1 MAAGIWF
8 SACFVGLV
16 GLSFH
21 GSINGALERNVT
33 ATVGGHLQVYSGT
46 TRNELEIFGKDDG
59 TMANVGVIENANAIA
74 DRLRKVDNIERVV
87 PLGSGTAMLVT
98 GNLLDRELEKL
109 RDSVRE
115 QDEQRTHVAFKRVR
129 GVIEW
134 LREEDSEIST
144 SPALQR
150 TADEEF
156 WRGFASSPW
165 PVLEFLESDVAPLL
179 GNAKVVVLSLLG
191 AEPEVFSKSFDRF
204 EIVEGQQIPPGKDGI
219 LLNQRLVDEGLT
231 GSLTELF
238 DRLHKERR
246 NIDHFNSVAEELRN
260 RTPALLRELAA
271 EEHASLTDGLRVEF
285 PDEPGLGGQIRR
297 LLTVTPESVGK
308 HRELYR
314 ELIEPVLGSRMVE
327 IGDELVVQGIGPEG
341 QLRAVR
347 VRVFGFFRFKGM
359 EDFEFASRFCLVNM
373 DSFRKWYNA
382 QTETDRVEMRELA
395 DEADITTTDRES
407 IESVLFANVDALE
420 STQEDV
426 ARPWHDLEPG
436 QPKGEATTNAS
447 QLVTYFALLLHDT
460 ELLEETLGNVEAVLA
475 KEPLPLRVVSW
486 RNGAGWIGEYFS
498 LVRVQLLIAAFVAL
512 LVMAVVVNTTL
523 VVATMERYREIGTL
537 RSLGATRG
545 LVLWLHFTETA
556 ILVVTG
562 GGVGLLVGAGV
573 LKLVGTVGIPAGNFA
588 LLFIFGGARLYPTF
602 DAWQMFATLSAT
614 LCFGILATI
623 FPANMAAKIE
633 PASTMRGEGR

>member
-191 AEPEVFSKSFDRF
+191 AEPEVFSKSFDRW
-204 EIVEGQQIPPGKDGI
+204 GDI
-219 LLNQRLVDEGLT
+219 LRRLEKSLCERPSISRMFFRSSPKVAGPKSFSKSFVPYLVLVLMFIHLNYFDNYYINVISNFINSTICLIQTDRALT
-231 GSLTELF
+231 GPISMKWFIVKSLNL
-238 DRLHKERR
+238 
-246 NIDHFNSVAEELRN
+246 S
-260 RTPALLRELAA
+260 
-271 EEHASLTDGLRVEF
+271 
-285 PDEPGLGGQIRR
+285 
-297 LLTVTPESVGK
+297 
-308 HRELYR
+308 
-314 ELIEPVLGSRMVE
+314 
-327 IGDELVVQGIGPEG
+327 
-341 QLRAVR
+341 
-347 VRVFGFFRFKGM
+347 GFK
-359 EDFEFASRFCLVNM
+359 
-373 DSFRKWYNA
+373 
-382 QTETDRVEMRELA
+382 
-395 DEADITTTDRES
+395 
-407 IESVLFANVDALE
+407 
-420 STQEDV
+420 
-426 ARPWHDLEPG
+426 
-436 QPKGEATTNAS
+436 
-447 QLVTYFALLLHDT
+447 
-460 ELLEETLGNVEAVLA
+460 
-475 KEPLPLRVVSW
+475 
-486 RNGAGWIGEYFS
+486 
-498 LVRVQLLIAAFVAL
+498 
-512 LVMAVVVNTTL
+512 
-523 VVATMERYREIGTL
+523 
-537 RSLGATRG
+537 
-545 LVLWLHFTETA
+545 
-556 ILVVTG
+556 
-562 GGVGLLVGAGV
+562 
-573 LKLVGTVGIPAGNFA
+573 
-588 LLFIFGGARLYPTF
+588 
-602 DAWQMFATLSAT
+602 
-614 LCFGILATI
+614 
-623 FPANMAAKIE
+623 
-633 PASTMRGEGR
+633 